1 MDSSLQIS
9 AGQAPERMSATE
21 AAAPGAKTMPL
32 EVAADPEKLAAH
44 QAEQQAT
51 KDAGKPEPEQT
62 RQAQDSGMEARHM
75 EQGEELSGEIVE
87 AVEVDGKDYYTVV
100 IDNEKTGEPE
110 RVLVPAGDTEHEPG
124 DEITARHTPQGVEI
138 EEAYGYGR

>member
-1 MDSSLQIS
+1 M
-9 AGQAPERMSATE
+9 
-21 AAAPGAKTMPL
+21 
-32 EVAADPEKLAAH
+32 
-44 QAEQQAT
+44 
-51 KDAGKPEPEQT
+51 
-62 RQAQDSGMEARHM
+62 
-75 EQGEELSGEIVE
+75 
-87 AVEVDGKDYYTVV
+87 DGKDYYTVV